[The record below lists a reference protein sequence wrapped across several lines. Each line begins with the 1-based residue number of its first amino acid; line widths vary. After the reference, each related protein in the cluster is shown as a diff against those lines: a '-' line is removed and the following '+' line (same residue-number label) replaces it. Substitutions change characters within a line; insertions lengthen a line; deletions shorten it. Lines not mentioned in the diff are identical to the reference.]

1 MRKPSRS
8 FHNLMF
14 ERSFLLVFIQSGSI
28 TAKDYVHGT
37 VNVSWLR
44 KKIYS
49 LMRLSL
55 QTEIGGRCKAYLVVT
70 VECCTLPFL
79 VAVDLCL
86 LWFID
91 AVHLYR
97 ILYRIHKWGFCL
109 IRLTVKAYTFHI
121 ISQLD

>member
-70 VECCTLPFL
+70 VACCTLPFL

-91 AVHLYR
+91 AVH
-97 ILYRIHKWGFCL
+97 LYRIHKWGFCL